1 MEIRGNEGNIVEPCE
16 QENFKTNC
24 APDESSELEVK
35 CTNISNA
42 KCVGILAEKIHDC
55 VYLLLTIMIL
65 KIQAVILNTELGM
78 QYA

>member
-35 CTNISNA
+35 CTNISTIRHGGFLKEQKNFSTD
-42 KCVGILAEKIHDC
+42 AE
-55 VYLLLTIMIL
+55 
-65 KIQAVILNTELGM
+65 
-78 QYA
+78 